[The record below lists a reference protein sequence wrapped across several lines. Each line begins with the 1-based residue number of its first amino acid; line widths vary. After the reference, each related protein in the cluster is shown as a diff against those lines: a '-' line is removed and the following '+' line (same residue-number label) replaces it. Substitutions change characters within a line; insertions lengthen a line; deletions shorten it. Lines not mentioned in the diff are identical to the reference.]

1 MCSYT
6 LPMLIRGWHTTRV
19 KGKYA
24 NSNPS
29 FSCSLLKWLSLQCAI
44 HRIAI
49 MIAQSLSCCV
59 VALKSNLIKH
69 KFKLR
74 GCERSRRWYDAA
86 NLLKGD
92 QCVVCVCV
100 CVCVCGGGGGGGGSV
115 SVGVLFFLCL
125 PVLERKCYPDQ
136 KQWVFFFYSFLIWS
150 KSFLN
155 TICNII
161 FQM

>member
-100 CVCVCGGGGGGGGSV
+100 WGWV
-115 SVGVLFFLCL
+115 FL
-125 PVLERKCYPDQ
+125 
-136 KQWVFFFYSFLIWS
+136 WVFFSFYTCSRREMLPRPKAVNVFCECFFFDQKVFWTQ
-150 KSFLN
+150 FV
-155 TICNII
+155 T
-161 FQM
+161 